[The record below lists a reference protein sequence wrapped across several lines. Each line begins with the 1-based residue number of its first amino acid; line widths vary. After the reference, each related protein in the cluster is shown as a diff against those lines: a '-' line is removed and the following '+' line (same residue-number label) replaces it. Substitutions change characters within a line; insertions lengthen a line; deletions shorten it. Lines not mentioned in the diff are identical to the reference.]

1 MPQNQK
7 RHNNNNNNN
16 SNNNNRNNHKK
27 RTDSRKPVAPKKPKV
42 EEPKILTYR
51 PDMTV
56 ADVAQELKISNAAM
70 IKKLM
75 SQGLMATVTQVIDR
89 DTIEVIALDEG
100 FDVQDEVITDV
111 TRFDEM
117 EINDDPKDLVKR
129 PPIVTVMGH
138 VDHGKTTLLDTIRKS
153 RVVEGEA
160 GGITQHIGAYQVE
173 RNGERITFI
182 DTPGHAAF
190 TEMRARGAKV
200 TDIVILVVGADDGVM
215 PQTIEAL
222 DHAKAAK
229 VPIVVAVNKIDRP
242 SANPDRVMTELSE
255 RGLVPEAWGGD
266 TPFVQ
271 VSALKNIG
279 IDELLDVLQLMSEI
293 QEFKANPKRLARG
306 TVIEASLDKGRG
318 PVATLIVETGTLRI
332 TDYIVIG
339 NTYGKIRTMSDD
351 LGNRFEIAGPSQP
364 VEVTGLNEVPQA
376 GDIFMAFTDEKMT
389 RSIASDRQSRQKE
402 TEQKQMK
409 KRSLDSLFG
418 QMEEETKE
426 LNIIIKGDVQGSIEA
441 LKGMLEKIDIKGFHV
456 NIVRHSVGA
465 ITENDV
471 TLASASDAIIIGFNV
486 RPTAAVKK
494 VADNEGVEIRLYSI
508 IYRIQEDIEAA
519 LKGML
524 EPEFEEVVTGQAEIR
539 ETYKISKIGTIAG
552 CMVTDGVIKRDAL
565 VRVLR
570 EGIVVYEGKLASLKR
585 FKDDAKEVRNGFECG
600 LSIENYND
608 LKVGDVIEASQ
619 LKEIEV

>member
-7 RHNNNNNNN
+7 KRSNHSN
-16 SNNNNRNNHKK
+16 SNHNNHKK
-27 RTDSRKPVAPKKPKV
+27 RPDFKKPSTPKKVKD
-42 EEPKILTYR
+42 EGPKIFIYK

-56 ADVAQELKISNAAM
+56 ADVAQGLKISNAVM

-100 FDVQDEVITDV
+100 FEVQDEVITDV

-117 EINDDPKDLVKR
+117 EIVDDPKDLVKR

-173 RNGERITFI
+173 RNGEKITFI

-200 TDIVILVVGADDGVM
+200 TDIVVLVVAADDGVM

-255 RGLVPEAWGGD
+255 RGLVPEAWGGE
-266 TPFVQ
+266 TPFVN
-271 VSALKNIG
+271 VSALKNQG
-279 IDELLDVLQLMSEI
+279 IDELLEVLQLISEI
-293 QEFKANPKRLARG
+293 QEFKANPKRLAKG
-306 TVIEASLDKGRG
+306 TVIEARLDKGRG
-318 PVATLIVETGTLRI
+318 PVATLIVETGTLKI

-351 LGNRFEIAGPSQP
+351 LGNRFEAASPAQP

-389 RSIASDRQSRQKE
+389 RNIASDRQSRQKE
-402 TEQKQMK
+402 TELKQMK

-418 QMEEETKE
+418 QLEEETKE

-441 LKGMLEKIDIKGFHV
+441 LKGMLEKIDISGFHV

-471 TLASASDAIIIGFNV
+471 SLASASDAIIIGFNV
-486 RPTAAVKK
+486 RPTSAVKK

-524 EPEFEEVVTGQAEIR
+524 EPEFEEIVTGQAEVR

-565 VRVLR
+565 VRILR

-600 LSIENYND
+600 LSIENFND

>member
-7 RHNNNNNNN
+7 
-16 SNNNNRNNHKK
+16 
-27 RTDSRKPVAPKKPKV
+27 KKPNNYKNKPNNKKFV
-42 EEPKILTYR
+42 AVKKPQIIEDKIFIYK

-75 SQGLMATVTQVIDR
+75 TQGLMASVTQVIDR

-100 FDVQDEVITDV
+100 FEVQDEVITDV

-117 EINDDPKDLVKR
+117 EIIDDPKDLVKR

-138 VDHGKTTLLDTIRKS
+138 VDHGKTTLLDAIRKS

-173 RNGERITFI
+173 KNGEKITFI

-200 TDIVILVVGADDGVM
+200 TDIVILVVAADDGVM

-229 VPIVVAVNKIDRP
+229 VPIIVAVNKIDRP

-266 TPFVQ
+266 TPFVNI
-271 VSALKNIG
+271 SALKNQG
-279 IDELLDVLQLMSEI
+279 IDELLDVIQLISEI
-293 QEFKANPKRLARG
+293 DEFKANPKRLAKG

-318 PVATLIVETGTLRI
+318 AVATLIIENGTLHI
-332 TDYIVIG
+332 GDYIVIG
-339 NTYGKIRTMSDD
+339 NTYGKIRTMNDD
-351 LGNRFEIAGPSQP
+351 LKKRYDVALPSQP
-364 VEVTGLNEVPQA
+364 IEITGLNEVPEA
-376 GDIFMAFTDEKMT
+376 GDIFMAFVDEKMT
-389 RSIASDRQSRQKE
+389 RSIASNRQSRQKD
-402 TEQKQMK
+402 TELKQMK

-418 QMEEETKE
+418 QLEAETKE

-441 LKGMLEKIDIKGFHV
+441 LKGLLEKIDINGFHV

-471 TLASASDAIIIGFNV
+471 SLASASNAIVIGFNV

-508 IYRIQEDIEAA
+508 IYRVQEDIEAA

-524 EPEFEEVVTGQAEIR
+524 EPEFEEVVTGQAEVR
-539 ETYKISKIGTIAG
+539 DTFKNSKVGTIAG

-565 VRVLR
+565 VRLLR
-570 EGIVVYEGKLASLKR
+570 DGIVIYEGKLASLKR
-585 FKDDAKEVRNGFECG
+585 FKDDAKEVRTGFECG
-600 LSIENYND
+600 MSIENYND
-608 LKVGDVIEASQ
+608 LKVGDIIEASQ

>member
-351 LGNRFEIAGPSQP
+351 LGNRFDEAGPSQP